1 MVGFAA
7 TISCATTVQLQPLV
21 EVPLPIAWLGASE
34 DRIDEAIWRA
44 GRKQSWEI
52 EKIESGRLRGTRRWK
67 RHAAV
72 VSIAHDG
79 RQLRIA
85 YEDSENLRHQGDK
98 IHRSYDMVV
107 ERLVASIERE
117 SIVPGGVPAEL
128 REPE

>member
-1 MVGFAA
+1 
-7 TISCATTVQLQPLV
+7 
-21 EVPLPIAWLGASE
+21 
-34 DRIDEAIWRA
+34 
-44 GRKQSWEI
+44 
-52 EKIESGRLRGTRRWK
+52 
-67 RHAAV
+67 V

-98 IHRSYDMVV
+98 IHRSYEMVV

-117 SIVPGGVPAEL
+117 SSVPGGVPAEL